1 MGNMNRIYFYANW
14 KQGEIATKA
23 VISVQ
28 NFEVVTSFFVNLGL
42 ILLYWEMFQIALDF
56 MCLISGYG
64 SYYKWK
70 G

>member
-28 NFEVVTSFFVNLGL
+28 NFEVVISFLS
-42 ILLYWEMFQIALDF
+42 I
-56 MCLISGYG
+56 
-64 SYYKWK
+64 
-70 G
+70 